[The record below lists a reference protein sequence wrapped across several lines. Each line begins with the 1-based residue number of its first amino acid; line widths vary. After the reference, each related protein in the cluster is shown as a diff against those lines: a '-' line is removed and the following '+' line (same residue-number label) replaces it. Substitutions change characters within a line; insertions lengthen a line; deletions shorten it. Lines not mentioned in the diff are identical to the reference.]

1 MEVTNIKNPDID
13 QKQLN
18 TNLKLFI
25 DFCKNSMIAHD
36 VDPAISYLNYMVER
50 MEMNE
55 EQVLW
60 LCFLYGVTY
69 QLPSA
74 YLIWNEY
81 PDLELAGIDRLN
93 NWWKDAQRHIP
104 FQTDKMKQ
112 RKDFVKTVAS
122 YQDLVGGSQRAY
134 FDDLLSADDPQVN
147 FDKLWS
153 PLKTISYF
161 GRFSVWNWTQALKHV
176 AGYNIEPTIL
186 MLGEPDSI
194 SFTDGLAYAFG
205 LLNKTT
211 QKIINPETG
220 KKQKIYYKWSEE
232 EKIDMENSCSALKKS
247 LRLDNFQ
254 LETLACAFKKIWRTH
269 ESRYVGYYNDRMADD
284 ICKTSGQGWDGV
296 DWQLLWDAREAC
308 VPKKYLHN
316 NCGVNKAIFSFTP
329 EQKIYM

>member
-1 MEVTNIKNPDID
+1 MGNADN
-13 QKQLN
+13 QN
-18 TNLKLFI
+18 SNHNLKLFV
-25 DFCKNSMIAHD
+25 DFCKNSMNAKD
-36 VDPAISYLNYMVER
+36 VDPAIAYMNYMVDR

-81 PDLELAGIDRLN
+81 PDLELAGIERLTK
-93 NWWKDAQRHIP
+93 WWSEVQRHIP
-104 FQTDKMKQ
+104 FQVDKMKQ
-112 RKDFVKTVAS
+112 RKDFVHTVAS
-122 YQDLVGGSQRAY
+122 YQTLVQGSQKNY
-134 FDDLLSADDPQVN
+134 FDNLLCEDDPQKN

-153 PLKTISYF
+153 PLKSIAYF
-161 GRFSVWNWTQALKHV
+161 GRFSVWNWSQALKHI

-205 LLNKTT
+205 QLDKVT
-211 QKIINPETG
+211 QKVINPATG
-220 KKQKIYYKWSEE
+220 KKQKIYHKWTAE
-232 EKIDMENSCSALKKS
+232 EKAIMEDSCATLKKS
-247 LRLDNFQ
+247 LRIDNFQ

-284 ICKTSGQGWDGV
+284 IRDTSGRGWDGV
-296 DWQLLWDAREAC
+296 DWQLLWDARQAC

-316 NCGVNKAIFSFTP
+316 DCGVNKAIFSFTP
-329 EQKIYM
+329 EQKINM